1 MASQSGV
8 SARGE
13 RKDSDWTKK
22 QSALCF
28 RSQRKN
34 EEPHKLSLK
43 CGRGNNGDAKVLE
56 TSCSCKAGAGGHCH
70 HMFALLYLLTH
81 WSLLNLGEIP
91 ADKTCSNLPQAWSVP
106 RGD

>member
-1 MASQSGV
+1 MKKVEGGQIDLFRVEVTWSVMGKQYQKMASQSGV

-56 TSCSCKAGAGGHCH
+56 TSCSCKAG
-70 HMFALLYLLTH
+70 
-81 WSLLNLGEIP
+81 
-91 ADKTCSNLPQAWSVP
+91 
-106 RGD
+106 

>member
-1 MASQSGV
+1 MKKVEGGQIDLFRVEVTWSVMGKQYQKKASQSGV
-8 SARGE
+8 STRGE
-13 RKDSDWTKK
+13 RKDLDWTKK

-56 TSCSCKAGAGGHCH
+56 TSCSCKAG
-70 HMFALLYLLTH
+70 
-81 WSLLNLGEIP
+81 
-91 ADKTCSNLPQAWSVP
+91 
-106 RGD
+106 